1 MLALVLRIKASVFT
15 TVNCRRA
22 AAKLQKLFQIGKKV
36 NVYVGEPVDVSYILN
51 KWKQV
56 CVNHIIYSS
65 TIATLNL

>member
-1 MLALVLRIKASVFT
+1 VLRCTAW
-15 TVNCRRA
+15 CRRA

-56 CVNHIIYSS
+56 YLCEHYHMQQ
-65 TIATLNL
+65 